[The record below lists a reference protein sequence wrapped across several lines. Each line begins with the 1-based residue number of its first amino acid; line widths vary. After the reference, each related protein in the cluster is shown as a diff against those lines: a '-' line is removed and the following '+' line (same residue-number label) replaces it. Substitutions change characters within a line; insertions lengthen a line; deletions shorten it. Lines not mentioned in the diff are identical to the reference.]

1 MNDGL
6 NLFAEALVSVHGK
19 GAETEAAK
27 HAVLCEKLGDLHTAE
42 TWRQLQ
48 GAVRSLSRGTD
59 CANRR
64 AA

>member
-6 NLFAEALVSVHGK
+6 NLFADALVFVHGK
-19 GAETEAAK
+19 SAASDAAR
-27 HAVLCEKLGDLHTAE
+27 HAVLCEKMGDFDAAAP
-42 TWRQLQ
+42 WRQLQ
-48 GAVRSLSRGTD
+48 GAVRRLRVSTE